1 MSQLFAKHQYDLRRQ
16 IVQAFS
22 HANFFLL
29 PGIFFNIV
37 APDHKLDV
45 IEVFSEAY
53 VIDGVAENAFEYYGN
68 VNASFAILLNIGQPL
83 VTLYI
88 QMLFEHACHNL

>member
-1 MSQLFAKHQYDLRRQ
+1 M
-16 IVQAFS
+16 QAYS

-29 PGIFFNIV
+29 PGIFFNII
-37 APDHKLDV
+37 DQDIKLDV
-45 IEVFSEAY
+45 IEVFSKAY
-53 VIDGVAENAFEYYGN
+53 VIYGVAKNAFEYCGN
-68 VNASFAILLNIGQPL
+68 VHTSLALLLNFGQPL